1 MICVPI
7 GADQPLVSYRLS
19 DELGVAVSISRGSSI
34 VSTRVRNALQKILDD
49 KQYFVR
55 VDRLAIISHEYPG
68 YSNGAKLIM
77 DFLEKKSD

>member
-7 GADQPLVSYRLS
+7 GADQPLVSYRLC
-19 DELGVAVSISRGSSI
+19 DELGVAVCISRGSLD
-34 VSTRVRNALQKILDD
+34 STLVRNALQKILND

-68 YSNGAKLIM
+68 YSNGAKLVM
-77 DFLEKKSD
+77 DYLEKKSE